1 MRRGLRLRLT
11 SLVLALALVG
21 WSVAPA
27 SPSADEASQILEG
40 LTPAQRV
47 GQLFLVTLQGPTI
60 NPESQLQTLARDGLI
75 SGVLLSTRNGNFG
88 TQADGMPGIRA
99 LVGALQQEAQ
109 AGQTQPTPTAEALG
123 TGTAGSAPGIPLLV
137 AATYEGDGAAWSS
150 LAPGYP
156 DTPSQMALGAT
167 WDPELTRQVATSLGR
182 SLEQMGINLLLGP
195 SLDILGDPRLGGP
208 DDLGVR
214 SFGGDPYWVGAL
226 GEAFVEGIHA
236 GSAGRVGVIV
246 THFPGLGASDRPA
259 AQEIATVRRTL
270 DQLQGFE
277 LQPFATVAARL
288 AGQAAGSADGMLM
301 AHIRYQGLQG
311 NIRDTTRPVS
321 LDAEAFGQ
329 LMQAEPLASW
339 RAGGGVM
346 VSESLGS
353 PAIRRFVDPSGTT
366 FNAPLIARDA
376 FLAGND
382 LLLLDDFRSS
392 GDADEWT
399 TIRATLQAF
408 EQRYADDPIFAQRVD
423 EAVLRVLGLKLRLY
437 GGSFESETAPL
448 AAEDRGALAQG
459 NDLALSVA
467 RAAATLI
474 SPTAADLRAR
484 LGEGP
489 RIEDRLAFFTDTRRA
504 QACSGCAPAPGV
516 DPDSLQ
522 AAVLGLYGGRGGG
535 VGQVRS
541 WNLTSFATADLAA
554 FLGKTPPSD
563 PANPIRKSEE
573 VAQALAAADW
583 LVFVVE
589 RERPEEFGSGAL
601 KLLLN
606 SRPDLIVGKKLVV
619 FTLNVPYDL
628 DATDVSK
635 VDALYAL
642 YSRGPAFLDVAA
654 RLLFQEL
661 TATGASPVSVPAVGY
676 DLIEALSPD
685 PDQVIGLSVSVGGP
699 GAGTPG
705 AEGFRVNDV
714 IRVTTGVILDVNG
727 HAVPDRTPVEFVL
740 GYPGELPSSVE
751 EVATGGVASMN
762 LNLARLGLLTITAR
776 SDPARVSSVVQ
787 LNVQEDAPAFVT
799 VIAPTAVP
807 SLTAPPAE
815 GTLTPPTSTPEPGG
829 GGAMQPGFGG
839 LDALLI
845 GLLGAAG
852 VSYGTYRLGGR
863 QGLRGGGPMR
873 AALVVLV
880 SALLGYNYVGLHL
893 PGSVAFA
900 EALGTWAGGG
910 AALAGGFLALGA
922 WQLWLA
928 AGRGNASG

>member
-1 MRRGLRLRLT
+1 MGRGLLLRLT
-11 SLVLALALVG
+11 SFVLALALVG

-27 SPSADEASQILEG
+27 SPSADTASQILAG

-47 GQLFLVTLQGPTI
+47 GQLFLVTFQGHTL
-60 NPESQLQTLARDGLI
+60 NPESPLLELARDGLI

-88 TQADGMPGIRA
+88 TQADGTPGIRA
-99 LVGALQQEAQ
+99 LVTSLQPEAA
-109 AGQTQPTPTAEALG
+109 AGQPQPTPTTETPETE
-123 TGTAGSAPGIPLLV
+123 TGRSVPGIPLLV
-137 AATYEGDGAAWSS
+137 AAAYEGDGGSWSS

-167 WDPELTRQVATSLGR
+167 WDRELSRQVATELGR
-182 SLEQMGINLLLGP
+182 RLEQMGINLLLGP

-236 GSAGRVGVIV
+236 GSGGRVGVIV

-277 LQPFATVAARL
+277 LQPFATVAAQL
-288 AGQAAGSADGMLM
+288 AGQAAGIADGMLM

-329 LMQAEPLASW
+329 LMQADPLASW

-366 FNAPLIARDA
+366 FNAPLVARDA

-382 LLLLDDFRSS
+382 LLLLDNIRSS
-392 GDADEWT
+392 ADSDEWT

-423 EAVLRVLGLKLRLY
+423 ESALRVLELKLRLY
-437 GGSFESETAPL
+437 GGSFESATVPRL
-448 AAEDRGALAQG
+448 ADGGDALVQDS
-459 NDLALSVA
+459 DLALGVA

-489 RIEDRLAFFTDTRRA
+489 RIEDRLVFFTDTRRA
-504 QACSGCAPAPGV
+504 TPCTGCEPVPGV
-516 DPDSLQ
+516 DPGALQ
-522 AAVLGLYGGRGGG
+522 EAVLGLYGGGGG
-535 VGQVRS
+535 VGQVRP
-541 WNLTSFATADLAA
+541 WNLTSYATADLAA
-554 FLGKTPPSD
+554 YLGKIPPSD
-563 PANPIRKSEE
+563 PANPIKKGEE
-573 VAQALAAADW
+573 VGKALGAADW

-589 RERPEEFGSGAL
+589 RERPEEFGSDAL

-606 SRPDLIVGKKLVV
+606 SRPDLIVGKRLVV
-619 FTLNVPYDL
+619 FALNVPYDL

-661 TATGASPVSVPAVGY
+661 PATGASPVSVPAVGY

-685 PDQVIGLSVSVGGP
+685 ADQVIGLSVSLAGP
-699 GAGTPG
+699 RAGTPG
-705 AEGFRVNDV
+705 AEGFRVNDA
-714 IRVTTGVILDVNG
+714 IRVTTDVILDVNG

-751 EVATGGVASMN
+751 VAATGGVASMD
-762 LNLARLGLLTITAR
+762 LDLSRLGLLTIAAR

-787 LNVQEDAPAFVT
+787 LNVQEDVTAFVT

-815 GTLTPPTSTPEPGG
+815 GTVTPPTSTPEPGG
-829 GGAMQPGFGG
+829 GGTAPPSFGG
-839 LDALLI
+839 LDGLLI

-852 VSYGTYRLGGR
+852 VSYGAYWLGGR
-863 QGLRGGGPMR
+863 HGLRRGEPVR
-873 AALVVLV
+873 AALLALV
-880 SALLGYNYVGLHL
+880 SALLGYNYVGLQL
-893 PGSVAFA
+893 PGSVAFTQ
-900 EALGTWAGGG
+900 ALGSWAGGG
-910 AALAGGFLALGA
+910 AALAGGLLGLGA
-922 WQLWLA
+922 WELWLA
-928 AGRGNASG
+928 AGRRDDRG